1 MYSTSYHYKLPLPS
15 MNSPW
20 TRTCCLQRYT
30 CPYALRW
37 IIPTTHNNVIF
48 TVICPTLIVSS
59 TSSTPITQIT
69 PGDPCPAPPRSL
81 TGDTRTRISWL
92 PVSPTVCLSVW
103 LSLISVSHSW
113 RHSRMPLIQLMGR
126 LSQLYLCHLILPP
139 PTPLTTQQL
148 TPKLTLVLYPCLQTR
163 SVFAVLS
170 RICIFWF
177 TDHFVLTL
185 SQALLILW
193 AFKIRVMLLGSLVS
207 QVTPFVPKI

>member
-1 MYSTSYHYKLPLPS
+1 MLLAKIHMSVCVTMNHNNDTQQCNLHCNLSDAHRLINVVHSYH
-15 MNSPW
+15 
-20 TRTCCLQRYT
+20 T
-30 CPYALRW
+30 
-37 IIPTTHNNVIF
+37 NNHWW
-48 TVICPTLIVSS
+48 
-59 TSSTPITQIT
+59 
-69 PGDPCPAPPRSL
+69 SL
-81 TGDTRTRISWL
+81 ACASEVADRGHSDTDQLTARQSDR
-92 PVSPTVCLSVW
+92 LSVC

-177 TDHFVLTL
+177 TDHFVLTV

-207 QVTPFVPKI
+207 QVTPYVPKI